1 MSSSPEPATTPATTL
16 DTTLDRETFNPWSV
30 VRLVF
35 DHLAAEGLH
44 PVLGSAGDPGAAA
57 AALLRALGVEPSH
70 DGNQQARRDVRH
82 HLEELRV
89 AVLGR
94 PTPG

>member
-1 MSSSPEPATTPATTL
+1 MSGPAPYDVVPGLDVSPDP
-16 DTTLDRETFNPWSV
+16 ETFNPWSI

-44 PVLGSAGDPGAAA
+44 PVLGSAGDPGGPA

-70 DGNQQARRDVRH
+70 EGNRQVRRNVQQQ
-82 HLEELRV
+82 LEELRA
-89 AVLGR
+89 AVLDQ
-94 PTPG
+94 PPG